1 MKLSEQV
8 NSFSLYTYHTH
19 ISIEH
24 QYFREYSYDKVIS
37 FCLSVSTKD
46 FMKKI
51 VSFLNVVFNTISF
64 LFFKFQIYLFFIY
77 FFCVGIFFF
86 FFNLNFIKFI
96 YFLKLIYN
104 VVLVSAVA
112 IHIHISP
119 LFWSSFSFRFIFIHL
134 VLNFN
139 SYLKVGHNSFLQ
151 YGRFSPFYNPVCGWY

>member
-1 MKLSEQV
+1 M
-8 NSFSLYTYHTH
+8 NSFSLYIYHTH

-51 VSFLNVVFNTISF
+51 VSFLNVFNTISF
-64 LFFKFQIYLFFIY
+64 LFFKFQIYLFFKI
-77 FFCVGIFFF
+77 
-86 FFNLNFIKFI
+86 
-96 YFLKLIYN
+96 N
-104 VVLVSAVA
+104 VYWSIVDLV
-112 IHIHISP
+112 IHISP
-119 LFWSSFSFRFIFIHL
+119 LFWISFSFRFIFINL

>member
-1 MKLSEQV
+1 V
-8 NSFSLYTYHTH
+8 NSFSLYIYHTH

-51 VSFLNVVFNTISF
+51 VSFLNVFNTISF
-64 LFFKFQIYLFFIY
+64 LFFKFQIYLFFKI
-77 FFCVGIFFF
+77 
-86 FFNLNFIKFI
+86 
-96 YFLKLIYN
+96 N
-104 VVLVSAVA
+104 VYWSIVDLV
-112 IHIHISP
+112 IHISP
-119 LFWSSFSFRFIFIHL
+119 LFWISFSFRFIFINL